1 MPTLTIFA
9 GVNGAGKT
17 TLYKYHFI
25 KDSSLKNQLRVNPDE
40 ILQDFGG
47 DWRSVNDQYKSG
59 LIAIDKIK
67 TYLKQGV
74 SFNWETTVLSYFSL
88 MNVKTAKA
96 LNYKVNL
103 YFVSVEDVA
112 VSFKRIKMRVK
123 KGGHDVDSKLV
134 ENRFNKQF
142 NNLNEI
148 LKYVDNAIFFDN
160 TTTIKIVATYVD
172 KHFTYVDDKTKWTQ
186 HLLESIKSTNLN
198 S

>member
-17 TLYKYHFI
+17 TLYKYQLA
-25 KDSSLKNQLRVNPDE
+25 KDYNLKNQFRVNPDE
-40 ILQDFGG
+40 ILKDFGG
-47 DWRSVNDQYKSG
+47 DWRSVKDQYKSG
-59 LIAIDKIK
+59 FIAIGKIK
-67 TYLKQGV
+67 TYFKQRV
-74 SFNWETTVLSYFSL
+74 SFNWETTILSYSSL
-88 MNVKTAKA
+88 MYVKTAKA

-103 YFVSVEDVA
+103 YFVSVEDISVA
-112 VSFKRIKMRVK
+112 FKRIKMRVE

-134 ENRFNKQF
+134 ENRFNNQF

-148 LKYVDNAIFFDN
+148 LKYVDNAVFFDN

-186 HLLESIKSTNLN
+186 HLLETIKSKN
-198 S
+198 